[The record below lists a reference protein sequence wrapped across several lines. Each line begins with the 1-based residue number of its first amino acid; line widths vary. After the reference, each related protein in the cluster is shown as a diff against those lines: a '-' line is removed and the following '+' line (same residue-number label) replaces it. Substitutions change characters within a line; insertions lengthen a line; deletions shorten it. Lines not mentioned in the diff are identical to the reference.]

1 MRASLTFRFT
11 RLRMPEPRQT
21 LTSMLAILVYYT
33 LGWHA
38 AAAEI
43 LAELALGLLLYG
55 GGGGR
60 PIRRKLRTFVA
71 RSLPRRILEPGTG

>member
-1 MRASLTFRFT
+1 
-11 RLRMPEPRQT
+11 MPEPRQT